1 MVFKQ
6 DSDYYEHFYSDL
18 KPGVHYV
25 PVKADL
31 RDVVDKVKWA
41 RKNDEIVKQIGINGR
56 QYAVDHLLPKD
67 IFCYH
72 AVLFQV
78 CSNLCNF
85 CVKLKVKTFCY
96 SVNRNGARSS
106 RRKLHFATEWSWSC
120 SHRLKS
126 ELVLVSVYMKNR
138 PKLIPNS
145 KMSYSNAIKI
155 TQCHMLQTCQF

>member
-78 CSNLCNF
+78 HSNLCNF
-85 CVKLKVKTFCY
+85 CFKYKPCAIPLTEMEPEAQEESY
-96 SVNRNGARSS
+96 TSRRNGAG
-106 RRKLHFATEWSWSC
+106 LA
-120 SHRLKS
+120 
-126 ELVLVSVYMKNR
+126 
-138 PKLIPNS
+138 
-145 KMSYSNAIKI
+145 AIV
-155 TQCHMLQTCQF
+155 